1 MNDKNPNINSGL
13 NQGINQNPNINS
25 GFNQGLNQN
34 PSFKNNQDLN
44 SMMMNSHMMQQQQQ
58 QQSQQ
63 SQFQQRHGGQGLNLN
78 PMHNFNMGMHNP
90 QNPGNP
96 MPHPNQQQT
105 LPFNPNNQN
114 PNLNL
119 NPGNPNLGAHP
130 NQQQLQRP
138 MMNPMGM
145 MNNPLHLQLN
155 QGMGGLPQHGL
166 SGLQGFNNLNLP
178 HMPNSHPMSGVPGNT
193 MGLQMPHMPVTGMNQ
208 YHHNQ

>member
-1 MNDKNPNINSGL
+1 MNDK
-13 NQGINQNPNINS
+13 NPNINS

-96 MPHPNQQQT
+96 MPMPHPNQQQT

-119 NPGNPNLGAHP
+119 NPGNPGAHP
-130 NQQQLQRP
+130 NQQQQQLQRP